1 MFKMKPFMIAA
12 LCIAAL
18 LVFVFATYV
27 TANRKIDL
35 GVDGHTLTTAPAKS
49 RLPARKSVETYDF
62 PQSVD
67 AHKVVYKV
75 SVLQSG
81 CHSIG
86 TTYKMPNGTA
96 QKDVRA
102 CSDSTTVTI
111 DSRTAQRGDFL
122 YLSVQNDENFTTIS
136 CQIFVDDILTYQTK
150 STGEYVIASCSGKL

>member
-1 MFKMKPFMIAA
+1 MFKMKPFLIA
-12 LCIAAL
+12 
-18 LVFVFATYV
+18 VFVVIGMSVFVLATYA
-27 TANRKIDL
+27 TANHAPIGL
-35 GVDGHTLTTAPAKS
+35 PTLTHATSGNS
-49 RLPARKSVETYDF
+49 RLPARKPVEAYEF
-62 PQSVD
+62 SQSVD

-86 TTYKMPNGTA
+86 TTYRMPSGTA

-150 STGEYVIASCSGKL
+150 STGEYVIASCSGRI

>member
-1 MFKMKPFMIAA
+1 MIAV
-12 LCIAAL
+12 LVVIGL
-18 LVFVFATYV
+18 FVFVLATYA
-27 TANRKIDL
+27 TASQKAAPSGLPGYN
-35 GVDGHTLTTAPAKS
+35 GHTLTTATGKS
-49 RLPARKSVETYDF
+49 RLPARKPVETYDF
-62 PQSVD
+62 SQSVNAD
-67 AHKVVYKV
+67 AHEVVYKV

-96 QKDVRA
+96 QKDVSA
-102 CSDSTTVTI
+102 CSNSTTVTI

-136 CQIFVDDILTYQTK
+136 CQIFVDDILTYETK